1 MQNNTS
7 VSLHRLTETG
17 LIAALYAVLTLCL
30 PMASFGVVQFRFSE
44 ALTVLPVFS
53 RTSIGGLT
61 LGCAIANTIGLAMGA
76 NVAGA
81 WDILIGS
88 SATLAA
94 AWLSYALRRVRWK
107 GLPLLAVWPPV
118 LINAVLIGAELNTV
132 LFGGAS
138 DSLWWM
144 MLQVGI
150 GQLVPCVVGGL
161 FLVFVLDKGKIS
173 QKIFQNR

>member
-1 MQNNTS
+1 MKRS
-7 VSLHRLTETG
+7 SDSLHRLTQTG

-30 PMASFGVVQFRFSE
+30 PMASFGTVQFRFSE

-53 RTSIGGLT
+53 RQAVTGLT
-61 LGCAIANTIGLAMGA
+61 LGCAIANAAGLAMGA

-88 SATLAA
+88 AATLTA
-94 AWLSYALRRVRWK
+94 AWLSYLLRRVTWR
-107 GLPLLAVWPPV
+107 GLPLASVWPPV
-118 LINAVLIGAELNTV
+118 LVNAVFIGAELNTV

-138 DSLWWM
+138 ETLWLT

-150 GQLVPCVVGGL
+150 GQLVPCVAGGL
-161 FLVFVLDKGKIS
+161 FVAFMLRKSGIDR
-173 QKIFQNR
+173 KIFQNR